1 MIRVEAI
8 IDDNQYI
15 ISAFCSSIKR
25 EDDIKSLGVKLS
37 FDYLN
42 NKVIDKNTV
51 WIDLSL
57 GNTIMLY
64 DDDTLLFQ
72 GTIQKAAR
80 NGLGTYQYEAYDNAW
95 YLNKQEARIQF
106 SNIDVKTAI
115 ETLCKQENIP
125 CDVACDIP
133 TKVTKIYNGDTIS
146 KIIDDLLKLATNEN
160 GKRYRREYNYGKLY
174 INAFDN
180 LKMIWQSEPLVSEF
194 SQEFNCEKLANK
206 IVIMSGKE
214 KSQSVVAT
222 TQDDNS
228 IKKYGLYV
236 HYEKVDDKKKAQ
248 AAQIAKSKLKN
259 MAWPT
264 KSTKCTLLGDN
275 YVRSG
280 RILKF
285 NQPNINMVGE
295 YLVISCHH
303 SYDAGKHIM
312 DCELILNEEV
322 NNNE

>member
-8 IDDNQYI
+8 IDEGPYI
-15 ISAFCSSIKR
+15 ISAFCSNIKR

-42 NKVIDKNTV
+42 NKVIDKNTI

-57 GNTIMLY
+57 GTSIMLY
-64 DDDTLLFQ
+64 DDDELLFQ
-72 GTIQKAAR
+72 GAIQKATR
-80 NGLGTYQYEAYDNAW
+80 NGLSTYQYEAYDNAW

-106 SNIDVKTAI
+106 NNVDVKTAI
-115 ETLCKQENIP
+115 ETLCKQEYIP
-125 CDVACDIP
+125 CEVACDIP
-133 TKVTKIYNGDTIS
+133 TKVTKIYNGDAIS
-146 KIIDDLLKLATNEN
+146 KIIDDLLKLATDEL
-160 GKRYRREYNYGKLY
+160 GKKYRREYNHGKLY

-180 LKMIWQSEPLVSEF
+180 LKMIWQSEPLVSDF
-194 SQEFNCEKLANK
+194 SQEFNCDKLANK

-222 TQDDNS
+222 AEDKESQ
-228 IKKYGLYV
+228 KKFGTYAN
-236 HYEKVDDKKKAQ
+236 YEKVDDKKKAK
-248 AAQIAKSKLKN
+248 AQVIANNKLKA

-264 KSTKCTLLGDN
+264 KATKVTLLGDN

-285 NQPNINMVGE
+285 NQPNINLVGE
-295 YLVISCHH
+295 YLVTTCSH

-312 DCELILNEEV
+312 DCELVLDKEV
-322 NNNE
+322 DNN

>member
-8 IDDNQYI
+8 IDDSPYI
-15 ISAFCSSIKR
+15 ISAFCSNITR
-25 EDDIKSLGVKLS
+25 EDDINSLGVKLS
-37 FDYLN
+37 FEYLN

-57 GNTIMLY
+57 GTTIMLY
-64 DDDTLLFQ
+64 DDDKLIFQ
-72 GTIQKAAR
+72 GTIQKATR
-80 NGLGTYQYEAYDNAW
+80 NGLAKYQYDVFDNAW

-106 SNIDVKTAI
+106 SNVDVKTAI

-146 KIIDDLLKLATNEN
+146 KIIDDLLKLATNET
-160 GKRYRREYNYGKLY
+160 GKKYRREYNYGKLY

-180 LKMIWQSEPLVSEF
+180 LKMIWDSEPLVSEF
-194 SQEFNCEKLANK
+194 SQEFNCDKLANK

-222 TQDDNS
+222 AQDDNS
-228 IKKYGLYV
+228 IKKFGLYV
-236 HYEKVDDKKKAQ
+236 HYEKVDDKKKAK
-248 AAQIAKSKLKN
+248 AQNIANNKLKQ

-264 KSTKCTLLGDN
+264 KSTKVTLLGDN

-285 NQPNINMVGE
+285 KQPNINLVGE
-295 YLVISCHH
+295 YLVTNCSH
-303 SYDAGKHIM
+303 SYNMGKHIM
-312 DCELILNEEV
+312 DCELVLNEEV
-322 NNNE
+322 NNHE